1 MLFALLDR
9 LALILA
15 EREIRLALRHPLPP
29 FTGELLLLLPDGPFV
44 FALARADDGQLLA
57 LRLDFRRRIAEAL

>member
-15 EREIRLALRHPLPP
+15 EREIRLALRPPLPP
-29 FTGELLLLLPDGPFV
+29 FIGELLLLLPDGPFV

-57 LRLDFRRRIAEAL
+57 LRLDFRHREAEVL

>member
-1 MLFALLDR
+1 MLFAFLDR

-15 EREIRLALRHPLPP
+15 EREIRLALRPPLPP
-29 FTGELLLLLPDGPFV
+29 FIGELLLLLPDGPYV
-44 FALARADDGQLLA
+44 LALVRLEDGKLLA